1 MNPKITSEHLKRRAI
16 IYVRQS
22 TPTQLIHNQE
32 SQLLQ
37 YGLADQARELGFAE
51 VITIDEDLGRTASG
65 CVERPGFDRL
75 VAEICSGQAGAVFC
89 TEASRLARNGR
100 DWHHLIDLCGLVGA
114 LVIGPEG
121 IYDPRLVDDR
131 LVLGVRGTMNEFE
144 LSLLRQRSLEAIRHK
159 ARRGELQ
166 FRLPVGYGWSPNG
179 KIEFHPDQRIQE
191 TVRLVFAKMAELGSA
206 RQTLMWFRQE
216 GISVP
221 FIRYDRLGTTLIWK
235 LAIPSAILA
244 ILHNP
249 IYAGVYAFGRTEART
264 TVVEGKAHK
273 TAGHRKPQETWI
285 VLLRDHHPGY
295 ISWEQYE
302 RNQQMLTE
310 NSHLLPSGTGRKS
323 GRGGRSLLAGL
334 LRCRRCGRMLHVRY
348 AGNGGK
354 VPRYYC
360 VGESRE
366 IRAEWCMS
374 FGGLRPDLTVTEEIL
389 GAIGGNAI
397 QAALDAAERITQQRG
412 ERRRALYLEL
422 EQARYEAQLAARRY
436 ETVDPLNRLVAAELE
451 SRWNAALQTV
461 HELEQRLQ
469 EVDACVQT
477 APIADRE
484 PLLSL
489 AQDLPAVWNSPAAD
503 MRLKQRI
510 ARILIQ
516 EIVADVEDKTDEIV
530 FAIHWTGGRHSELR
544 FARNDSGHHSR
555 CTSLDA
561 VQIVQQMAGVF
572 SDRQI
577 AATLNRLGL
586 RTGAGNTWI
595 ESRIRWLRR
604 YHSLPDYD
612 PTQFNQSWITVEQA
626 SERLGVSRSSIQQMI
641 QTRVLPA
648 TQVVRHAPW
657 QIPVGS
663 LDSPAVLEAA
673 ARIKK
678 RLGLPRVDRAEN
690 QYGMFSV
697 T

>member
-1 MNPKITSEHLKRRAI
+1 MNAKITSEHRQRRAVV
-16 IYVRQS
+16 YVRQS

-32 SQLLQ
+32 SQLRQ
-37 YGLADQARELGFAE
+37 YGLADQAREFGFTD
-51 VITIDEDLGRTASG
+51 VIVIDEDLGRTASG
-65 CVERPGFDRL
+65 WVERPGFDRL
-75 VAEICSGQAGAVFC
+75 VAEVCSGQVGAVFC
-89 TEASRLARNGR
+89 LEASRLARNGR

-131 LVLGVRGTMNEFE
+131 LVLGVKGSMNEFE

-166 FRLPVGYGWSPNG
+166 FRLPVGYEWSPNG
-179 KIEFHPDQRIQE
+179 KIEFHADQRVQE
-191 TVRLVFAKMAELGSA
+191 TIKLVFAKTAELGSA

-216 GISVP
+216 RIAVP
-221 FIRYDRLGTTLIWK
+221 SIRYDRLGTTLIWK
-235 LAIPSAILA
+235 LPIHSTILG

-249 IYAGVYAFGRTEART
+249 IYAGAYAFGRTEART
-264 TVVEGKAHK
+264 AVVEGRARK
-273 TAGHRKPQETWI
+273 TIGHRKPRQAWI

-310 NSHLLPSGTGRKS
+310 NSHLRSGTGRKS

-334 LRCRRCGRMLHVRY
+334 LRCRRCGRMLHVKY

-360 VGESRE
+360 AGESRE
-366 IRAEWCMS
+366 IRAEWCLS
-374 FGGLRPDLTVTEEIL
+374 FGGLRADQAVSDEIV

-397 QAALDAAERITQQRG
+397 QAALEAAEQLTQQRR
-412 ERRRALYLEL
+412 EQQRARVLEL
-422 EQARYEAQLAARRY
+422 EQARYEAQWAERRY
-436 ETVDPLNRLVAAELE
+436 GSVDPLNRLVAAELE
-451 SRWNAALQTV
+451 SRWNAALQRV
-461 HELEQRLQ
+461 HELGQRLR
-469 EVDACVQT
+469 ETDADAQATPVVE
-477 APIADRE
+477 RE
-484 PLLSL
+484 MLLSL
-489 AQDLPAVWNSPAAD
+489 AQDLPAVWNSPSAD

-516 EIVADVEDKTDEIV
+516 EIIADITENTNEILLV
-530 FAIHWTGGRHSELR
+530 IHWTGGRHSELR
-544 FARNDSGHHSR
+544 FSKNGSGHHSR

-561 VQIVQQMAGVF
+561 VQIVKQMAGAF

-577 AATLNRLGL
+577 AVTLNRLGL
-586 RTGAGNTWI
+586 RTGGGNTWI

-604 YHSLPDYD
+604 YHNLPDYNPAQVD
-612 PTQFNQSWITVEQA
+612 HAWITVEQA

-641 QTRVLPA
+641 QTKILPA
-648 TQVVRHAPW
+648 TQVIRYAPW
-657 QIPVGS
+657 QIPVGT
-663 LDSPAVLEAA
+663 LNSPIVLAA
-673 ARIKK
+673 ATRIRN
-678 RLGLPRVDRAEN
+678 RLGLPRVDRGEN
-690 QYGMFSV
+690 QYGIFSE